1 LYHYNQAGLR
11 RLYLRSVTVQEV
23 AMTGKRTVCRWI
35 VFGMLMTLSFAGVV
49 QGQDLSPA
57 QKQEFID
64 AREALEAARIAQA
77 EKYSAGEM
85 KKAVAFLDQAEK
97 VRASKDGVQFTQAS
111 RLARVHAELAQAA
124 AELKRE
130 EETLAATNDALG
142 KIKAEL
148 ERLKKDR

>member
-1 LYHYNQAGLR
+1 MAGI
-11 RLYLRSVTVQEV
+11 
-23 AMTGKRTVCRWI
+23 RTICSWI
-35 VFGMLMTLSFAGVV
+35 VFGMLIALSFAGEV

-64 AREALEAARIAQA
+64 AREALEAARRAQA
-77 EKYSAGEM
+77 EKYSADEM
-85 KKAVAFLDQAEK
+85 KKAVAFLDQTES
-97 VRASKDGVQFTQAS
+97 VRTSKDGVQFTQAS
-111 RLARVHAELAQAA
+111 RLARVHAELAQAT

-130 EETLAATNDALG
+130 EENLAATNDALG